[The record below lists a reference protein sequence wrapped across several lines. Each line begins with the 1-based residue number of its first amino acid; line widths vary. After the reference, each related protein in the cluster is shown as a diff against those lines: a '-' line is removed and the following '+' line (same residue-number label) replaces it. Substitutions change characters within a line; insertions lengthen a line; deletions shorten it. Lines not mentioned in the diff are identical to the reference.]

1 MTPVGRASAER
12 GAATLWAAALM
23 AVLLLVGL
31 ACLAI
36 AQQALTRQRA
46 ATAADL
52 AAIAGAQALDDPCA
66 RARAYAE
73 RNGAELVECDAHV
86 VADGPDVYV
95 TVRMP
100 APPLVVH
107 LLDLLG
113 GNARPILVQAYAGP
127 PA

>member
-1 MTPVGRASAER
+1 MTVLRASADR

-31 ACLAI
+31 GCLAI

-52 AAIAGAQALDDPCA
+52 AAIAGAQAIEDPCA
-66 RARAYAE
+66 RAQAYAE
-73 RNGAELVECDAHV
+73 RNGAELVECRATV
-86 VADGPDVYV
+86 LADGPEVDV

-100 APPLVVH
+100 APQLVVH
-107 LLDLLG
+107 LFDLLG
-113 GNARPILVQAYAGP
+113 RDARPVVVRAHAGP